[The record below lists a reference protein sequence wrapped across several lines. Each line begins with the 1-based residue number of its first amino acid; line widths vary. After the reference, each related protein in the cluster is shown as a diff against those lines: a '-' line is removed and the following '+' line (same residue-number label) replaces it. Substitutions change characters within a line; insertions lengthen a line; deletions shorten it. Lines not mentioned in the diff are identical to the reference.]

1 MVGPPDLRCPL
12 CQGDAFEPGPTGE
25 WALALPAFGRAKR
38 RSATVICR
46 QCHYVL
52 TFAEPA

>member
-12 CQGDAFEPGPTGE
+12 CQGDAFEPGPSDE
-25 WALALPAFGRAKR
+25 WSLALPTFGRAKR
-38 RSATVICR
+38 RSSTVICR

-52 TFAEPA
+52 TFADPA